1 MIRDTNIPS
10 NIDEFLDKFA
20 SYVVVFLLD
29 FFLGY
34 NQVLLDLK
42 SRDIT
47 TI

>member
-1 MIRDTNIPS
+1 MPP

-20 SYVVVFLLD
+20 SYVVVFFLD

-34 NQVLLDLK
+34 DQVLLDLK
-42 SRDIT
+42 SRDMT